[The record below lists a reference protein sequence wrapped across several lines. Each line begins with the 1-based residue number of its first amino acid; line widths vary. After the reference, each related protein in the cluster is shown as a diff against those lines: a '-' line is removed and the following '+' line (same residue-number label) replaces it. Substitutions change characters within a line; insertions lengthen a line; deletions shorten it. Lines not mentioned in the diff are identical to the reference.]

1 MFSITIRNSRTKEGQ
16 KCVSEDNTIVKSVI
30 NYLVEISGTCVRTNI
45 RITAIINWCLNHA
58 GAIHNQRFHQTKRV
72 IEPGK

>member
-1 MFSITIRNSRTKEGQ
+1 MFSITIRISQTKKGK
-16 KCVSEDNTIVKSVI
+16 KCVSKDNKIIKSVI
-30 NYLVEISGTCVRTNI
+30 IYLVKISGTCVRTNI
-45 RITAIINWCLNHA
+45 RIAAIINWCLNHA